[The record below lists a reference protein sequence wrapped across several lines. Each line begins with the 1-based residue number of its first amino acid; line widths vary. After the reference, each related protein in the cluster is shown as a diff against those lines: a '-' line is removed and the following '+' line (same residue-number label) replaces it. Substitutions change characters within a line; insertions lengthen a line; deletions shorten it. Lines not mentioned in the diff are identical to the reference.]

1 MAVALVRVPLSYK
14 RREIITVFFLIAK
27 LLAVG
32 FGNTVNMIKTA
43 TPFSQNL
50 NKSPLQLLNKV
61 RTWTIHL
68 VNIKILG
75 KTETMRK
82 LFHAYSIVV
91 IAMETISSNS
101 VFVSK
106 RQRQIMIQ

>member
-14 RREIITVFFLIAK
+14 RGEIIMVFFLIAK
-27 LLAVG
+27 LLAMV

-43 TPFSQNL
+43 TPFFQNL

-82 LFHAYSIVV
+82 LFHAYS
-91 IAMETISSNS
+91 NS
-101 VFVSK
+101 CNCYGNHL
-106 RQRQIMIQ
+106 